1 MQATLSEREVIQV
14 AINREKESFALLA
27 CTAKFFCFDC
37 GPTKSTLWATDM
49 LDTSSKG
56 IRCRAAQEIRSNS
69 GIVTSSTEGT
79 IQYEIE
85 NLGRNLIFVEWD
97 SGLRL
102 FVFPSE
108 IEIIGGDLFLW
119 Q

>member
-1 MQATLSEREVIQV
+1 MDLVSLFLRATQ
-14 AINREKESFALLA
+14 
-27 CTAKFFCFDC
+27 
-37 GPTKSTLWATDM
+37 M

-56 IRCRAAQEIRSNS
+56 IRCRAAQEIRSNW
-69 GIVTSSTEGT
+69 GIVTSSTGGT

-85 NLGRNLIFVEWD
+85 NLGRNLIFVDWD
-97 SGLRL
+97 NGLSM

-108 IEIIGGDLFLW
+108 IEIIGGDLLLW